1 MHRKLS
7 LAATAFFAIWLI
19 APSVVAD
26 ERTQTFAAADN
37 HWMAVPRAL
46 PRHDNVE
53 GSRIDDDE
61 LVAMSERAFAAAM
74 RARQEHFARLGL
86 TVPTQAEP
94 PMAMQGAGIESN
106 ASPQSISGS
115 ADEPFGMT
123 LLPTDPSLSCP
134 GFYIIRTHPGDTS
147 EVGRFGV
154 EILLRGPG
162 SRTLQG
168 GINFGGRASATYM
181 GRGVNGFSAFSI
193 NNPRNENQVVNLG
206 VTVGAPGRVMLERRG
221 ASEGNTM
228 FVDRQVPAGD
238 TSISVEVPPGFYVV
252 SFAPTSAASTF
263 YAVQALTSYVNRSGG
278 GFSGGAVFGG
288 FHDPARAVSAT
299 NSTGF
304 AGICIAEPSDVSVRV
319 ESAPT
324 YGSTGARGIEFSVSL
339 NTGEIFL
346 DSRTPER
353 APRTAINNA
362 INEVA
367 EWQGLQLVSYL
378 DVRPGARQEVLR
390 AYELTEEELDLLIDF
405 TGYLIAAD
413 IRDEQ
418 KAAAAA
424 GAFMFERDLFLAEFL
439 VVADGRPFVILDL
452 DSISELPGGDE
463 LVDDL
468 LLELTEMGLSDI
480 AQALENG
487 RWLEL
492 TGLPEGF
499 EIEPPS
505 TDIPDDLAGELP
517 DFLEDDTE
525 VIYLGSDGD
534 IHFILAIFDNT
545 SIEDELRDEF
555 GDGGDFDDQIPDV
568 ADTTEVIF
576 LLRDGKIIAVAID
589 VGLADPELQ
598 VGPDDVLQWIE
609 INEFRDSLIAPASSV
624 LFDLC
629 RLPDDIYQC

>member
-1 MHRKLS
+1 MNRRIW
-7 LAATAFFAIWLI
+7 LAATAVLAAWLI
-19 APSVVAD
+19 IPNGLAGESAPS
-26 ERTQTFAAADN
+26 FSAADQR
-37 HWMAVPRAL
+37 WMAVPRPL
-46 PRHDNVE
+46 PRQGDGEAANIE
-53 GSRIDDDE
+53 DDE
-61 LVAMSERAFAAAM
+61 FVAMSERAFAAAM
-74 RARQEHFARLGL
+74 RARQEHFARIGL
-86 TVPTQAEP
+86 TAPTQPEP
-94 PMAMQGAGIESN
+94 LGTLQGAAIESN
-106 ASPQSISGS
+106 PRPESITGS

-123 LLPTDPSLSCP
+123 LLPTNPALSCP

-147 EVGRFGV
+147 QVGRFGV

-168 GINFGGRASATYM
+168 GINFGGRASATHL

-193 NNPRNENQVVNLG
+193 NNRRNENQVVNLG
-206 VTVGAPGRVMLERRG
+206 VTVGAPGRVMLERRS

-228 FVDRQVPAGD
+228 FVDRQVSQGD

-252 SFAPTSAASTF
+252 SFAPTSAASTV

-288 FHDPARAVSAT
+288 FHDPSRAASAT

-304 AGICIAEPSDVSVRV
+304 AGICIAEPSDVSVEV
-319 ESAPT
+319 LSAPT
-324 YGSTGARGIEFSVSL
+324 YGSSGARGMEFSVSL
-339 NTGEIFL
+339 SSGEIFL

-362 INEVA
+362 INQVVD
-367 EWQGLQLVSYL
+367 WQGLQLISYL
-378 DVRPGARQEVLR
+378 DVRSGARQEVLR
-390 AYELTEEELDLLIDF
+390 AYDLTEEELDLLIDF

-413 IRDEQ
+413 LRDERR
-418 KAAAAA
+418 AAVAA

-468 LLELTEMGLSDI
+468 LLELTEMGLTDI
-480 AQALENG
+480 ARALEEG

-492 TGLPEGF
+492 TGLPEDF
-499 EIEPPS
+499 EIDLPGM
-505 TDIPDDLAGELP
+505 DIPDDLAGELP
-517 DFLEDDTE
+517 GFLEDDTE
-525 VIYLGSDGD
+525 VIYLGRDGD
-534 IHFILAIFDNT
+534 IHFILAILDSDGFVN
-545 SIEDELRDEF
+545 ELRDQF
-555 GDGGDFDDQIPDV
+555 GDGDFDDQAPDV
-568 ADTTEVIF
+568 ADEIEVIF
-576 LLRDGKIIAVAID
+576 LIRDGRIIAIAID

-609 INEFRDSLIAPASSV
+609 INEFRDSLIAPASPV

-629 RLPDDIYQC
+629 RLPDDLYKC

>member
-1 MHRKLS
+1 MKRQIW
-7 LAATAFFAIWLI
+7 LAATALFATWLI
-19 APSVVAD
+19 APNILAD
-26 ERTQTFAAADN
+26 EGIQGFASADN
-37 HWMAVPRAL
+37 RWMAVPQPL
-46 PRHDNVE
+46 PRHGNGE
-53 GSRIDDDE
+53 TGQIDDDE
-61 LVAMSERAFAAAM
+61 LVTMSERAFAAAM
-74 RARQEHFARLGL
+74 RARQEHFARFGL

-94 PMAMQGAGIESN
+94 PMALQGAGIESN
-106 ASPQSISGS
+106 PRPESISGS

-134 GFYIIRTHPGDTS
+134 GFYVIRTHPGDTS
-147 EVGRFGV
+147 KIGRFGV

-168 GINFGGRASATYM
+168 GINFGGRASATYLD
-181 GRGVNGFSAFSI
+181 RGVNGFSAFSI
-193 NNPRNENQVVNLG
+193 SNPRNENQVVNLG
-206 VTVGAPGRVMLERRG
+206 VTVGAPGRVMLERRSS
-221 ASEGNTM
+221 SEGNIM
-228 FVDRQVPAGD
+228 FVDRQVSQGD

-288 FHDPARAVSAT
+288 FHDPSRAVSAT

-304 AGICIAEPSDVSVRV
+304 AGICIAEPSDVSVEV
-319 ESAPT
+319 LAAPT
-324 YGSTGARGIEFSVSL
+324 YGSSGAKGMEFSVSL
-339 NTGEIFL
+339 NTGEVFL

-362 INEVA
+362 INQVVD
-367 EWQGLQLVSYL
+367 WQGLQVVSYL

-390 AYELTEEELDLLIDF
+390 AYDLTEEELDLLIDF

-413 IRDEQ
+413 VRDEQ
-418 KAAAAA
+418 RAAAAA

-492 TGLPEGF
+492 TGLPEDF

-505 TDIPDDLAGELP
+505 IDIPDDLAGELP
-517 DFLEDDTE
+517 DFLEDDAE
-525 VIYLGSDGD
+525 VFYLGRDGD
-534 IHFILAIFDNT
+534 IDVILVIFDND
-545 SIEDELRDEF
+545 SIENELRDEF
-555 GDGGDFDDQIPDV
+555 GDGDFDDQIPDV
-568 ADTTEVIF
+568 ASETEVIF

-589 VGLADPELQ
+589 IGLADPELQ

-609 INEFRDSLIAPASSV
+609 INEFRDSLIAPASPV

-629 RLPDDIYQC
+629 RLPDDLYQC